1 VAGGGEL
8 EKLAAQGRP
17 RRLRA
22 EPQHELVSLLLE
34 SAHGIGAEDVAGGD
48 AERVVV
54 RGDRRRELNGGVRG
68 LAGAPDDPVKA
79 RVREVQA
86 DVAPS
91 LPVTYESVARSAA
104 DLDALTSQ
112 ILADAPGWA
121 KNGIELSTWG
131 PDAATNTVLVTLK
144 DYDPESA
151 ALIADR
157 YGSDVSVSTASV
169 TAAGSSRDSD
179 SAPWY
184 GGSKI
189 TNGGYCTSW
198 FAATRNSDSKTV
210 MLTAGH
216 CGSGAWKQGGATF
229 GTTSKISFG
238 GRTDEQVLPV
248 TSNAARI
255 FSDPTSTSRRV
266 SSVATSDPIGTLL
279 CTDGYT
285 DREVCNVK
293 VMAIGQVVTYN
304 GATVTGL
311 VQAKQTQG
319 KKAFSP
325 GDSGGRDDRGLCGL
339 HVLARMV
346 YAGSVHPAGH
356 GRQGQDRLG

>member
-1 VAGGGEL
+1 
-8 EKLAAQGRP
+8 
-17 RRLRA
+17 
-22 EPQHELVSLLLE
+22 
-34 SAHGIGAEDVAGGD
+34 
-48 AERVVV
+48 
-54 RGDRRRELNGGVRG
+54 
-68 LAGAPDDPVKA
+68 
-79 RVREVQA
+79 
-86 DVAPS
+86 
-91 LPVTYESVARSAA
+91 
-104 DLDALTSQ
+104 
-112 ILADAPGWA
+112 
-121 KNGIELSTWG
+121 
-131 PDAATNTVLVTLK
+131 
-144 DYDPESA
+144 
-151 ALIADR
+151 
-157 YGSDVSVSTASV
+157 
-169 TAAGSSRDSD
+169 
-179 SAPWY
+179 
-184 GGSKI
+184 
-189 TNGGYCTSW
+189 
-198 FAATRNSDSKTV
+198 

-325 GDSGGRDDRGLCGL
+325 GDSGGPVGATSGSDVIAAYGMIEAYADSTFSLGWYMP
-339 HVLARMV
+339 ARFI
-346 YAGSVHPAGH
+346 
-356 GRQGQDRLG
+356 QQDMGVKVKTG